1 MKKVLIETIKKYKWH
16 SLALII
22 MLWINI
28 YILTCP
34 PKIIGKMIDLLY
46 DIDANQ
52 ANIIKNIW
60 YLLGSCVLLLICRI
74 IWKHLEVLIHRS
86 IESDL
91 KSKIFKRFLSLKE
104 TDIQSIKNGEIMS
117 YFVKDVTEVRR
128 ASHRTLSLG
137 TRTLFVFI
145 ISTYQ
150 MISGVNLKLTIV
162 AIIPILIGVLIITK
176 IKKQIEKSFKKSQEY
191 FQEMS
196 EYIQESTDSIKTSK
210 SYSCEGKNL
219 KDFIRKNRKV
229 KQSNNIVDVYTNL
242 LKISLKI
249 CFGLCYRNST
259 NLWVK
264 ISNGRR
270 NYSRRISSIQW
281 IYSFIC
287 RPS

>member
-1 MKKVLIETIKKYKWH
+1 MKKVLIDILKKYKWH

-22 MLWINI
+22 MLGINI

-34 PKIIGKMIDLLY
+34 PKIIGKIIDLLY

-52 ANIIKNIW
+52 ANIIKYIW

-74 IWKHLEVLIHRS
+74 IWKHLEVITHRG
-86 IESDL
+86 IESNL

-117 YFVKDVTEVRR
+117 YFVKDVTEIRR
-128 ASHRTLSLG
+128 AVHRTLSLG
-137 TRTLFVFI
+137 TRTMFTFI
-145 ISTYQ
+145 IAVYQ
-150 MISGVNLKLTIV
+150 MISGVSLNLTIAV
-162 AIIPILIGVLIITK
+162 IIPIIIGAVIITK

-196 EYIQESTDSIKTSK
+196 EYIQESTDSIKTTK
-210 SYSCEGKNL
+210 AYACEGKKL

-242 LKISLKI
+242 LKTSLKI

-259 NLWVK
+259 NLWFK
-264 ISNGRR
+264 ISTRGTNH
-270 NYSRRISSIQW
+270 SRRVSCLQW
-281 IYSFIC
+281 IYKPIC
-287 RPS
+287 